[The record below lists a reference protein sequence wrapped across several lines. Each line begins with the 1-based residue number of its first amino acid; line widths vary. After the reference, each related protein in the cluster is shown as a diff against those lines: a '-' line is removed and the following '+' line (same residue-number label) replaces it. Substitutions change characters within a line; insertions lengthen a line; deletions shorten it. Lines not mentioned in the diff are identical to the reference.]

1 MTMPAS
7 TTYQQII
14 ESALGQLQPQHHK
27 VVELEVDGI
36 RTQAGSPVWP
46 KRGAKVSLRM
56 IDRAVERSSPEETED
71 TTLLQLGVT
80 KGSGGVDYG
89 PHVSDRWCASGQP
102 SSTFDEPNQKMPLT
116 IDDKISTSSQF
127 IHIQCDIALRA
138 WQYLQGLTLPPFID
152 EKCLDEWHETTH
164 QAFQDIKHWEGDT
177 PIGLRFYIDGSSHFD
192 EDKNIRVGAAA
203 TILIVDTFRGEQ
215 FGGMQGRHVSLPA
228 TSPLSETWALLQA
241 VLWAIS
247 FLNCSDCPAG
257 LPITFFGDATGPG
270 FFAQGQW
277 VPKAHKT
284 FVDGCRNLILWI
296 QQRTGANCM
305 WAHVKAHSG
314 NPWNEAVDT
323 LAKAICMGQ
332 IQTPHCEDLWNEVAQ
347 GDQSWTWSWFWF
359 FGQVRWSTDEA
370 LQFCNTDLL
379 MRLPPIG
386 INHAQ
391 SLRIC
396 DFDKICPDRDIGQ
409 DIDGSFAKLRVA
421 SITTS
426 YHSSQALMI
435 RLEQATT
442 FLLEWKRSPGSAARK
457 PLMSLDYKKH
467 AIELTT
473 TSRLRSTMYYLE
485 LRQQDVLEGRSVGLP
500 RMHLGSK

>member
-1 MTMPAS
+1 
-7 TTYQQII
+7 
-14 ESALGQLQPQHHK
+14 
-27 VVELEVDGI
+27 
-36 RTQAGSPVWP
+36 
-46 KRGAKVSLRM
+46 
-56 IDRAVERSSPEETED
+56 
-71 TTLLQLGVT
+71 
-80 KGSGGVDYG
+80 
-89 PHVSDRWCASGQP
+89 
-102 SSTFDEPNQKMPLT
+102 
-116 IDDKISTSSQF
+116 
-127 IHIQCDIALRA
+127 
-138 WQYLQGLTLPPFID
+138 
-152 EKCLDEWHETTH
+152 
-164 QAFQDIKHWEGDT
+164 
-177 PIGLRFYIDGSSHFD
+177 
-192 EDKNIRVGAAA
+192 
-203 TILIVDTFRGEQ
+203 
-215 FGGMQGRHVSLPA
+215 
-228 TSPLSETWALLQA
+228 
-241 VLWAIS
+241 
-247 FLNCSDCPAG
+247 
-257 LPITFFGDATGPG
+257 
-270 FFAQGQW
+270 
-277 VPKAHKT
+277 
-284 FVDGCRNLILWI
+284 
-296 QQRTGANCM
+296 M

-359 FGQVRWSTDEA
+359 FEQVRWSTDEA